1 MKKKRTI
8 KVSIIVVIVLIASFF
23 VAILRL
29 GQIALTPSVDGI
41 DIAEFA
47 KNRNTT
53 TKSLY
58 ASRGTIYDVNGETL
72 AQSVNSYTVVAYLSE
87 SRTKDINHPRHVV
100 DKELTAR
107 KLSPLINMSE
117 EDILSR
123 LNMKMASGNTPY
135 QVELRPGGASISEL
149 LKQEI
154 EALELPGIGFIQST
168 KRYYKMAT
176 LAPYIVGYARADDD
190 GKITGEMGIERY
202 YNDELEG
209 EDGSSTYE
217 TDAYGYRLPNST
229 EKRIEPKEGKDI
241 YLTIDSNIQM
251 FLEQAVQ
258 GLSDD
263 YEMSWLTFT
272 LADAK
277 TGAILGSASNPTF
290 NLNKQDMKS
299 YLDPMVSYQYEPGS
313 TMKIYAFLAAM
324 ENGKYDG
331 SATYPSGELKVGDT
345 TIHDYNEVGWGS
357 IPFDEGFARSSNTAA
372 ARLALKI
379 GGDKLREFYDKA
391 GFGQKTGITLPGEV
405 EGTIKFTYE
414 SEIATAAY
422 GQGITTTPIQN
433 IQALTMI
440 ANDGIMLKPYI
451 VDKIVDSN
459 TKEVVY
465 QGQRE
470 EIGQVASPESITK
483 IRKLM
488 DDAIYL
494 GLTDARNYQPNNVRM
509 IGKTGTANI
518 PSPNGGYLPA
528 NINNPLNYV
537 RSFAGLFPA
546 DDPKYVIYV
555 SVKQFSGS
563 IKKLAE
569 AVKTVVEEVAKY
581 KDVDEKNNVK
591 YDQEIIVLDNYL
603 NTSIEET
610 EEKLKALRLTPIIVG
625 NGKYVINMYPNKGNK
640 VLADSKVFI
649 KSSQNNYLMPNVVG
663 WSENEII
670 TFCNFIGLKYN
681 ITGYG
686 RVLTQS
692 IEAKSLIT
700 EDSILTVELG

>member
-1 MKKKRTI
+1 MLKKRTVKI
-8 KVSIIVVIVLIASFF
+8 HVPVVIILIASFLF
-23 VAILRL
+23 ATIRV
-29 GQIALTPSVDGI
+29 GQIALSKEVDGV

-53 TKSLY
+53 TKNLY
-58 ASRGTIYDVNGETL
+58 ASRGTIYDINGETL

-87 SRTKDINHPRHVV
+87 SRTKDVKNPRHVI
-100 DKELTAR
+100 DKEMTAQ

-123 LNMKMASGNTPY
+123 LNMKMASGATPY

-154 EALELPGIGFIQST
+154 ESLELPGIGFIQST

-176 LAPYIVGYARADDD
+176 LAPYIVGYARSNDD
-190 GKITGEMGIERY
+190 GKISGEMGVESY
-202 YNDELEG
+202 FNYELEG

-258 GLSDD
+258 GLSDKND
-263 YEMSWLTFT
+263 MSWLTFT
-272 LADAK
+272 IADAK

-290 NLNKQDMKS
+290 NLNKQDMTS

-324 ENGKYDG
+324 EAGKYKGDD
-331 SATYPSGELKVGDT
+331 TYQTGELKVGDT
-345 TIHDYNEVGWGS
+345 AIHDFNEVGWGS
-357 IPFDEGFARSSNTAA
+357 IPYDEGFARSSNTAA

-379 GGDKLREFYDKA
+379 GSDKLRDFYDRA
-391 GFGQKTGITLPGEV
+391 GFGKKTGITLPGEV

-414 SEIATAAY
+414 SEIATAAF

-440 ANDGIMLKPYI
+440 ANDGVMIKPYI
-451 VDKIVDSN
+451 IDKIVDPN
-459 TKEVVY
+459 TNEVVF
-465 QGQRE
+465 QGGRE
-470 EIGQVASPESITK
+470 EVGQVASKESIDK

-488 DDAIYL
+488 SDAIYL
-494 GLTDARNYQPNNVRM
+494 NLTDARYYQPDNIKL

-528 NINNPLNYV
+528 SSTNPLNYV

-546 DDPKYVIYV
+546 DDPKYVMYV

-563 IKKLAE
+563 IKKLADV
-569 AVKTVVEEVAKY
+569 VKTVVEEVAKY
-581 KDVDEKNNVK
+581 KNIDEKSSIK
-591 YDQEIIVLDNYL
+591 YDQEIISLDNYL
-603 NTSIEET
+603 NTNIDET
-610 EEKLKALRLTPIIVG
+610 EEKLKALRLTPVIVG
-625 NGKYVINMYPNKGNK
+625 DGKYVVNIYPKKGNK
-640 VLADSKVFI
+640 VLAGSKIYI
-649 KSSQNNYLMPNVVG
+649 KTSNNNYKMPNVVG
-663 WSENEII
+663 WSENEVV
-670 TFCNFIGLKYN
+670 TLCNFIGLRYN

-686 RVLTQS
+686 RVTTQS
-692 IEAKSLIT
+692 IPEKEVLNN
-700 EDSILTVELG
+700 DSVLTVELQ

>member
-1 MKKKRTI
+1 MQKKRTI
-8 KVSIIVVIVLIASFF
+8 RISVIVVIVLIASFF

-29 GQIALTPSVDGI
+29 GQIALTKEVDGI

-53 TKSLY
+53 TKNLY
-58 ASRGTIYDVNGETL
+58 ASRGTIYDINGETL

-87 SRTKDINHPRHVV
+87 SRTKDIKNPRHVI
-100 DKELTAR
+100 DKEMTAR

-117 EDILSR
+117 EDIMSR
-123 LNMKMASGNTPY
+123 LNMKMASGATPY
-135 QVELRPGGASISEL
+135 QVELRPGGAAVSEL

-154 EALELPGIGFIQST
+154 ESLELPGIGFIKST

-176 LAPYIVGYARADDD
+176 LAPYIVGYARANDE
-190 GKITGEMGIERY
+190 GKITGEMGIESY
-202 YNDELEG
+202 YNYELEG

-229 EKRIEPKEGKDI
+229 EKRIEPQEGKDI

-258 GLSDD
+258 GLSDSNK
-263 YEMSWLTFT
+263 MSWLTFT
-272 LADAK
+272 IADAK

-290 NLNKQDMKS
+290 NLNKQDMTS

-324 ENGKYDG
+324 EAGKYKGDDLYQ
-331 SATYPSGELKVGDT
+331 TGELKVGDT
-345 TIHDYNEVGWGS
+345 AIHDFNEVGWGS
-357 IPFDEGFARSSNTAA
+357 ITYDEGFARSSNTAA
-372 ARLALKI
+372 GKLALKI
-379 GGDKLREFYDKA
+379 GADKLREFYEKA
-391 GFGQKTGITLPGEV
+391 GFGKKTGITLPGEV
-405 EGTIKFTYE
+405 EGTIRFNYE
-414 SEIATAAY
+414 SEIATAAF

-440 ANDGIMLKPYI
+440 ANDGVMIKPYI
-451 VDKIVDSN
+451 VDKIVDPN

-465 QGQRE
+465 KGGRE
-470 EIGQVASPESITK
+470 EVGQVASKDSIDK

-488 DDAIYL
+488 SDAIYL
-494 GLTDARNYQPNNVRM
+494 NLTDAKYYQPDNIKM

-528 NINNPLNYV
+528 SATNPLNYV

-546 DDPKYVIYV
+546 DEPKYVMYV

-563 IKKLAE
+563 IKKLADV
-569 AVKTVVEEVAKY
+569 VKTVVEEVAKY
-581 KDVDEKNNVK
+581 KNIEEKENVK
-591 YDQEIIVLDNYL
+591 YDQEIITLDNYL
-603 NTSIEET
+603 NTNIEET
-610 EEKLKALRLTPIIVG
+610 EEKLKALRLTPIVVG
-625 NGKYVINMYPNKGNK
+625 NGKYVVNIYPKKGNK
-640 VLADSKVFI
+640 VLAGSKVFI
-649 KSSQNNYLMPNVVG
+649 KTSNSEYKMPNITN
-663 WSENEII
+663 WSENEVV
-670 TFCNFIGLKYN
+670 TFCNFIGLRYN
-681 ITGYG
+681 ISGYG
-686 RVLTQS
+686 RVTSQS
-692 IEAKSLIT
+692 IAEKELIT
-700 EDSILTVELG
+700 NDSILTVELG

>member
-1 MKKKRTI
+1 MQKKRTI
-8 KVSIIVVIVLIASFF
+8 KIHIPVVIILIASFLF
-23 VAILRL
+23 AALRV
-29 GQIALTPSVDGI
+29 GQIAISREVDGV

-58 ASRGTIYDVNGETL
+58 ASRGSIYDVNGETL

-87 SRTKDINHPRHVV
+87 SRTKDIKNPRHVI
-100 DKELTAR
+100 DKERTAR
-107 KLSPLINMSE
+107 ELSPIINMSE
-117 EDILSR
+117 EDIMAR
-123 LNMKMASGNTPY
+123 LNMKMASGATPY
-135 QVELRPGGASISEL
+135 QVELRPGGAAISEL
-149 LKQEI
+149 HKQQI
-154 EALELPGIGFIQST
+154 DSLELPGIGFIKST

-190 GKITGEMGIERY
+190 GKINGEMGIESY
-202 YNDELEG
+202 YNFELTG

-258 GLSDD
+258 GLSDKNK
-263 YEMSWLTFT
+263 MSWLTFT
-272 LADAK
+272 IADAK

-290 NLNKQDMKS
+290 NLNKQDMTS

-324 ENGKYDG
+324 EAGKYNG
-331 SATYPSGELKVGDT
+331 SDTYQTGELKAGDSI
-345 TIHDYNEVGWGS
+345 IHDFNEVGWGN
-357 IPFDEGFARSSNTAA
+357 ITYDEGFARSSNTAA
-372 ARLALKI
+372 GRLALKI
-379 GGDKLREFYDKA
+379 GSEKLRSFYEKA
-391 GFGQKTGITLPGEV
+391 GFGKKTGITLPGEV
-405 EGTIKFTYE
+405 DGTIKFTYE
-414 SEIATAAY
+414 SEIATAAF

-440 ANDGIMLKPYI
+440 ANDGVMLKPYI
-451 VDKIVDSN
+451 VDKIVDPG
-459 TKEVVY
+459 TKEVIY
-465 QGQRE
+465 QGGRE
-470 EIGQVASPESITK
+470 EVGQVASKDSIDK
-483 IRKLM
+483 IRQLM
-488 DDAIYL
+488 SDAIYL
-494 GLTDARNYQPNNVRM
+494 NLTDARYYQPDNIKL

-528 NINNPLNYV
+528 SASSPLNYV

-546 DDPKYVIYV
+546 DDPKYVMYV
-555 SVKQFSGS
+555 SVKQFDGS
-563 IKKLAE
+563 IKKLAD

-581 KDVDEKNNVK
+581 KDIDEKEYDR
-591 YDQEIIVLDNYL
+591 YDQEIVTLDNYL

-625 NGKYVINMYPNKGNK
+625 DGKYVINIYPKKGNK
-640 VLADSKVFI
+640 VLAGSKVFI
-649 KSSQNNYLMPNVVG
+649 KTSQSNYTMPDVTG

-670 TFCNFIGLKYN
+670 TFCNFIGLRYN
-681 ITGYG
+681 ISGYG
-686 RVLTQS
+686 RITTQS
-692 IEAKSLIT
+692 IEAKAQI
-700 EDSILTVELG
+700 DSDSVLTVELN

>member
-1 MKKKRTI
+1 MIKKRTI
-8 KVSIIVVIVLIASFF
+8 KINKILIIVLLFCF
-23 VAILRL
+23 GVALYQL
-29 GQIALTPSVDGI
+29 GRIALLKEVDGV

-58 ASRGTIYDVNGETL
+58 ASRGTIYDVSGETL

-87 SRTKDINHPRHVV
+87 SRTKDINNPRHVI
-100 DKELTAR
+100 DKEKTAR
-107 KLSPLINMSE
+107 ELSPLINMSE
-117 EDILSR
+117 EDILAR
-123 LNMKMASGNTPY
+123 LNMKMASGATPY
-135 QVELRPGGASISEL
+135 QVELRPGGAAVSEL

-154 EALELPGIGFIQST
+154 ESLELPGIGFIQST

-190 GKITGEMGIERY
+190 GKITGEMGIESY
-202 YNDELEG
+202 YNYELEG

-258 GLSDD
+258 GLSDKND
-263 YEMSWLTFT
+263 MSWLTFT
-272 LADAK
+272 IADAK

-299 YLDPMVSYQYEPGS
+299 YLNPMVSYQYEPGS

-324 ENGKYDG
+324 EAGKYNGEDK
-331 SATYPSGELKVGDT
+331 YLSGELKVGDT
-345 TIHDYNEVGWGS
+345 SIHDYNEVGWGN
-357 IPFDEGFARSSNTAA
+357 IPYDEGFARSSNTAA

-379 GGDKLREFYDKA
+379 GAGNLRDFYEKA
-391 GFGQKTGITLPGEV
+391 GFGKKTGITLPGEV
-405 EGTIKFTYE
+405 DGTIKFTYE
-414 SEIATAAY
+414 SEIATAAF

-440 ANDGIMLKPYI
+440 ANDGVMLKPYI
-451 VDKIVDSN
+451 VDKIVDPN

-465 QGQRE
+465 QGGRE
-470 EIGQVASPESITK
+470 EIGQVASKESIDK

-488 DDAIYL
+488 SDAIYL
-494 GLTDARNYQPNNVRM
+494 NLTDARYYQPNNIKL

-518 PSPNGGYLPA
+518 PSPKGGYLPA
-528 NINNPLNYV
+528 SSTNPLNYV

-546 DDPKYVIYV
+546 DDPKYVMYV

-563 IKKLAE
+563 IKKMAD
-569 AVKTVVEEVAKY
+569 AVKTVVEEIAKY
-581 KDVDEKNNVK
+581 KDIDEKANNK
-591 YDQEIIVLDNYL
+591 YDQEIVTLDNYL
-603 NTSIEET
+603 NTIIEET

-625 NGKYVINMYPNKGNK
+625 DGKYVINLYPKKGNK
-640 VLADSKVFI
+640 VLAGSKVFI
-649 KSSQNNYLMPNVVG
+649 LTSEDNYLMPNVIN
-663 WSENEII
+663 WSENEIV
-670 TFCNFIGLKYN
+670 TFCNFIGLRYN
-681 ITGYG
+681 ISGYG
-686 RVLTQS
+686 RVTTQS
-692 IEAKSLIT
+692 IEENAIIT
-700 EDSILTVELG
+700 NDSILTVELQ

>member
-8 KVSIIVVIVLIASFF
+8 KIHVPVVIVLIASFLF
-23 VAILRL
+23 ATIRVA
-29 GQIALTPSVDGI
+29 QIALSSEVDGI

-72 AQSVNSYTVVAYLSE
+72 AQSVNSYTVVAFLSE
-87 SRTKDINHPRHVV
+87 SRTKDINNPKHVV
-100 DKELTAR
+100 DKEKTAR
-107 KLSPLINMSE
+107 ELSPYINMSE

-123 LNMKMASGNTPY
+123 LNMKTASGNTPY
-135 QVELRPGGASISEL
+135 QVELRPGGAAISEL
-149 LKQEI
+149 LKQQI

-190 GKITGEMGIERY
+190 GKITGEMGVEKY
-202 YNDELEG
+202 FNDELEG

-229 EKRIEPKEGKDI
+229 EKRIDPKEGKDI
-241 YLTIDSNIQM
+241 YLTIDSNVQM
-251 FLEQAVQ
+251 YLEQAIQ
-258 GLSDD
+258 NLADKYD
-263 YEMSWLTFT
+263 MSWLTFT
-272 LADAK
+272 IADAK

-290 NLNKQDMKS
+290 NLNKQDMTS
-299 YLDPMVSYQYEPGS
+299 YLNPLVSFQYEPGS
-313 TMKIYAFLAAM
+313 TMKIYSFLAAM
-324 ENGKYDG
+324 EAGKYKGDD
-331 SATYPSGELKVGDT
+331 TYLSGELKAGDFV
-345 TIHDYNEVGWGS
+345 IHDFNGVGWGN
-357 IPFDEGFARSSNTAA
+357 ITYDEGFARSSNTAA
-372 ARLALKI
+372 GRLALRM
-379 GGDKLREFYDKA
+379 GSEKLREFYDKA
-391 GFGQKTGITLPGEV
+391 GFGKKTEIELPGEV

-440 ANDGIMLKPYI
+440 ANDGVMLKPYI
-451 VDKIVDSN
+451 IDKIIDPN
-459 TKEVVY
+459 TKEVIY
-465 QGQRE
+465 QGQRQE
-470 EIGQVASPESITK
+470 LGQVASKESIDK
-483 IRKLM
+483 IKKLM

-494 GLTDARNYQPNNVRM
+494 NLTDAKYYQPNNIRM

-528 NINNPLNYV
+528 SSTNPLNYV

-546 DDPKYVIYV
+546 DDPKYVMYV
-555 SVKQFSGS
+555 SIKQFSGG
-563 IKKLAE
+563 IKKLAD

-581 KDVDEKNNVK
+581 KDIEEIANTK
-591 YDQEIIVLDNYL
+591 YDQEIITLDNFL
-603 NTSIEET
+603 NTNIEET
-610 EEKLKALRLTPIIVG
+610 EEKLKALRLLPVIVG
-625 NGKYVINMYPNKGNK
+625 DGKQVIKIYPNKGNK

-649 KSSQNNYLMPNVVG
+649 LTSNSNYLMPDVSN
-663 WSENEII
+663 WSENEIV
-670 TFCNFIGLKYN
+670 TFCNFIGLRYN
-681 ITGYG
+681 ISGYG
-686 RVLTQS
+686 RVISQS
-692 IEAKSLIT
+692 IEKNTPIT
-700 EDSILTVELG
+700 SESVLTIELG